1 MVTVEELQKAIR
13 ECETEPN
20 PTYSTCMKLAS
31 YYVILDH
38 MELADRNHEIPS
50 YSNYSGNS
58 EFIQLVNR
66 ISGPVVMSILDDAMD
81 TISVI
86 HPKLYNGII
95 RKLKEG
101 AIIAPP

>member
-1 MVTVEELQKAIR
+1 MITVEELQKAIR

-20 PTYSTCMKLAS
+20 PTYNTCMKLAS
-31 YYVILDH
+31 YYIILDH
-38 MELADRNHEIPS
+38 MKPADVQRYHDG
-50 YSNYSGNS
+50 YSNSSGNS
-58 EFIQLVNR
+58 EFVKLVNS
-66 ISGPVVMSILDDAMD
+66 ISMPVVVNILDDAMD